1 MSFSNTQNR
10 YGTVTKVFHWLTA
23 ILIIAIIPLGLAANS
38 APFETSEELSN
49 KAWLFSLHK
58 TMGVTVFFVALLR
71 IVWALRQTKPGPLHP
86 DRKAETFL
94 AETVHWLLY
103 GSLVLA
109 PLSGWIHHAATA
121 GFAPIWWPLG
131 QNLPLVPKDEGI
143 AETFAGFHW
152 IWTKVMAVSI
162 LLHIAGA
169 LKHLVVDKD
178 ATLARM
184 WFGSR
189 ALPDVIKHQTVVTAP
204 ILATAIFTATAA
216 VMASTSAEIHEEVE
230 TVALTDVP
238 SDWNVVD
245 GMIQISITQFGNQVT
260 GAFSEWT
267 SSIEFD
273 RDSGLG
279 SIETNIAIA
288 SLTLG
293 SVTSQAMGADFLDS
307 ETYETSTFKADITPS
322 ENGYLAIGTLRLKDV
337 QMPIELPF
345 TLSFENDRAFM
356 SGTTSVNRLDFNV
369 GQSMPDES
377 NLAFAVDILIELS
390 ADQNRE

>member
-1 MSFSNTQNR
+1 MSLSNTQNR
-10 YGTVTKVFHWLTA
+10 YGTITKIFHWLTA
-23 ILIIAIIPLGLAANS
+23 LLITAIIPLGLAANN

-58 TMGVTVFFVALLR
+58 TLGVAVFFVALLR
-71 IVWALRQTKPGPLHP
+71 IIWALGQTKPGPLHA

-109 PLSGWIHHAATA
+109 PLSGWIHHAATT
-121 GFAPIWWPLG
+121 GFAPIWWPFG
-131 QNLPLVPKDEGI
+131 QNLPFVPKDESI
-143 AETFAGFHW
+143 AETFASFHW
-152 IWTKVMAVSI
+152 IWTKVMAGSI

-169 LKHLVVDKD
+169 LKHVVIDKD
-178 ATLARM
+178 ATLSRM
-184 WFGSR
+184 WFGTR
-189 ALPDVIKHQTVVTAP
+189 TLPDVIKHQTVITAP
-204 ILATAIFTATAA
+204 ILAATIFAATATL
-216 VMASTSAEIHEEVE
+216 MASTIE
-230 TVALTDVP
+230 THQETETAALADVP
-238 SDWNVVD
+238 SDWTVVD

-260 GAFSEWT
+260 GVFSEWT

-273 RDSGLG
+273 RKSGVG
-279 SIETNIAIA
+279 SVETQIAIA

-307 ETYETSTFKADITPS
+307 ETYETSTFNADITPS
-322 ENGYLAIGTLRLKDV
+322 ENGYLAIGTLSLKDV

-356 SGTTSVNRLDFNV
+356 SGSTTVNRLDFNV